1 MGGGV
6 GVGGATV
13 GVTGTVGVNGRVGV
27 VSRVGV
33 KDVGTV
39 MTVTVAV
46 WTDVACN
53 WGENGCRRGLRLN
66 SSASME
72 KCPPSQK

>member
-1 MGGGV
+1 MGEGGGV
-6 GVGGATV
+6 GGIVGM
-13 GVTGTVGVNGRVGV
+13 TGTVGVSGKVGV
-27 VSRVGV
+27 VSRVEV

-39 MTVTVAV
+39 MTVTDAV

-53 WGENGCRRGLRLN
+53 RGENGCRRGLRLS

-72 KCPPSQK
+72 KSPPFKK